1 MRHALDPH
9 RAGRRR
15 MSAAATTALLLLA
28 PIVLPSAIGIAA
40 SAAAAAAPTPVVG
53 LTVVRQ
59 SRPNSCG
66 PAAVAT
72 LATWLGRT
80 TTEAQVLDR
89 ARLEDDG
96 VTLAEFARL
105 ADAHGAAGS
114 WYRVGATALAATPT
128 PFVAHL
134 DAPDEHFVV
143 VHAVAL
149 DHVVVG
155 DPAVGAYAVPL
166 PRFARRFSGRVFLPR
181 EAW

>member
-1 MRHALDPH
+1 MREAPDP
-9 RAGRRR
+9 RRVGRWR
-15 MSAAATTALLLLA
+15 MSAAATTALLLLV

-40 SAAAAAAPTPVVG
+40 STAAAAAPTPVVG
-53 LTVVRQ
+53 LAVVRQ

-80 TTEAQVLDR
+80 TSEAQVLDG
-89 ARLEDDG
+89 ARLDDGG

-105 ADAHGAAGS
+105 ADAHGVVGS
-114 WYRVGATALAATPT
+114 WYRVGATALVATPT

-149 DHVVVG
+149 DHVVVA
-155 DPAVGAYAVPL
+155 DPAVGAYVLPL
-166 PRFARRFSGRVFLPR
+166 QRFARRFSGRVYLPR
-181 EAW
+181 AAW